1 MQLEYLLHEFAA
13 ERPARL
19 CEASS
24 RSREALLKRLLDI
37 TVTLGLMLVLWP
49 LFLGAVILVKI
60 VSPGPVLFRQKRPG
74 LNRVPF
80 TIYKLR
86 TMHLDAERH
95 QPEIDPSPGNIFFKA
110 KGDPRVFP
118 IGRFFRKYSIDE
130 LPQLFNVLKGDMSLV
145 GPRPVL
151 AADLKRF
158 AEWKQMRRFQVKPGL
173 TGLWQINGRSN
184 TTDAQRMRDDLLY
197 VEKRCFALDL
207 KILVRT
213 IPAVLKGDGAI

>member
-1 MQLEYLLHEFAA
+1 MQLEYSLHELAA

-19 CEASS
+19 CDARP

-37 TVTLGLMLVLWP
+37 AGALVLVLVLWP
-49 LFLGAVILVKI
+49 LLLLAIILVKI
-60 VSPGPVLFRQKRPG
+60 ASPGPVLFRQKRPG

-80 TIYKLR
+80 MIYKLR
-86 TMHLDAERH
+86 TMHLDAEGREA
-95 QPEIDPSPGNIFFKA
+95 EIDPSFNGIFFKA
-110 KGDPRVFP
+110 KSDPRIFP

-151 AADLKRF
+151 GGDLKRF

-197 VEKRCFALDL
+197 VEKHCFTLDL

-213 IPAVLKGDGAI
+213 IPAVLKGEGAV